1 MEKTSTK
8 ELFDFVKNETKPKDV
23 IVFFKPRVL
32 ALYTN
37 RQSLAIALPDPKG
50 DPLSRM
56 KEFGVNWVI
65 TRKIHPRE
73 YQPELIQL
81 ISENPDRFIPVY
93 ENEDFRVFRLAEK

>member
-37 RQSLAIALPDPKG
+37 RQSLVIALPYPKG

-65 TRKIHPRE
+65 TRKTHPRE

-93 ENEDFRVFRLAEK
+93 ENEDFRAFRLVEK